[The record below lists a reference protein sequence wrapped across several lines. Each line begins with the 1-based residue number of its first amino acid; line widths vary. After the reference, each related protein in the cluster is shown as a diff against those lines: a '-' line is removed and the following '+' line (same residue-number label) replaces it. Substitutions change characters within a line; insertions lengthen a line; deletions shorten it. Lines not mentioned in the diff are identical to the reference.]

1 MIEPASLAAA
11 ADLASAR
18 AQVPGE
24 ASFSVREQPF
34 SITGATPAELR
45 DALSIL
51 GPLRDGARY
60 AAFTDWTVT
69 YRVRPAR
76 HIHVTASAV
85 VHLPLLRAPRSAPR
99 ALVERWNLYVEAL
112 RRHEMGH
119 VAIARA
125 AARAVHA
132 ALAALPPDA
141 PPPLVAAS
149 ASAALAEL
157 RAAERAYDIDTRHGA
172 TQGAVFFA

>member
-1 MIEPASLAAA
+1 MS
-11 ADLASAR
+11 DLSN
-18 AQVPGE
+18 E
-24 ASFSVREQPF
+24 ASFSLREQPF

-69 YRVRPAR
+69 YRMRPACAPVR
-76 HIHVTASAV
+76 HLHVTAGAV
-85 VHLPLLRAPRSAPR
+85 IHLPLLRAPRSAPR
-99 ALVERWNLYVEAL
+99 ALVARWNLYVEAL

-132 ALAALPPDA
+132 ALADLPADA
-141 PPPLVAAS
+141 PSPLVTAS
-149 ASAALAEL
+149 AAAALAEL